1 MSFYISHFAKKLPR
15 EPEPQPLSVI
25 GYVHDDISGD
35 LEINKLV
42 EKNER
47 DKKIIELFNA
57 QLLLPINQRSKAL
70 MKKFGIDVSK
80 NGQIDAWPQ
89 STAVKF
95 HVNAYFP
102 PDNTINDA
110 ARLVGTKSKILGLF
124 TEQSTGNTYYFYFPL
139 SMNGVTE
146 DNVLKLDNFN
156 TWIYRD
162 TGEPVP
168 DMGDEYNIYHALLD
182 QLMNRNLNASNA
194 YLATLGMYSPEKG
207 ATFTLRNRNIRVESV
222 VRNAG
227 NAALNKIKLQS
238 KETPAAGY
246 GDDELNQ
253 VIPPIGEETLS
264 TEKKLDDVADQS
276 NVYDVEA
283 AVVEEPVV
291 EEPVVEEPVVE
302 EPVVEPFY

>member
-1 MSFYISHFAKKLPR
+1 
-15 EPEPQPLSVI
+15 
-25 GYVHDDISGD
+25 
-35 LEINKLV
+35 
-42 EKNER
+42 
-47 DKKIIELFNA
+47 
-57 QLLLPINQRSKAL
+57 
-70 MKKFGIDVSK
+70 
-80 NGQIDAWPQ
+80 
-89 STAVKF
+89 
-95 HVNAYFP
+95 
-102 PDNTINDA
+102 
-110 ARLVGTKSKILGLF
+110 
-124 TEQSTGNTYYFYFPL
+124 
-139 SMNGVTE
+139 MNGVTE

-253 VIPPIGEETLS
+253 VIPPIGEETSLQKRNS
-264 TEKKLDDVADQS
+264 MISLINLTFMMLKQRLWKNLLKKNLLWK
-276 NVYDVEA
+276 NLLWKNLLWKTCCGRTCCGN
-283 AVVEEPVV
+283 
-291 EEPVVEEPVVE
+291 
-302 EPVVEPFY
+302 